1 MVACFVGASFIALQ
15 TLQQSG
21 YIDINY
27 ERVEKHVT
35 VVYFNFVL
43 LNTQVNLLL
52 GLLRFVT
59 ESS

>member
-1 MVACFVGASFIALQ
+1 MVAFFVGASFIALQ